1 MRKWRYLTPAVALM
15 LLTMSCKDKSKPAE
29 SHPNQVEEI
38 ETTIDTENYSEESG
52 TVDSD
57 PNVSDTSPTVESHST
72 NLKSSNQQKEEKFRG
87 VESDLRDFSDTPES
101 SKKETLR
108 EIARNQDE
116 LQTIAFNGK
125 SDFKKAEG
133 LARKI
138 SSLFASIGAKEES
151 ARWLQTAETYHK
163 QSK

>member
-1 MRKWRYLTPAVALM
+1 MRKWRYLTPALALM
-15 LLTMSCKDKSKPAE
+15 LLTMSCKDKSKPAG
-29 SHPNQVEEI
+29 SHSNQVEQV
-38 ETTIDTENYSEESG
+38 ETTIAPESYSDEAG
-52 TVDSD
+52 NVDSD
-57 PNVSDTSPTVESHST
+57 LKDSDGSSTVEGRSDNQKT
-72 NLKSSNQQKEEKFRG
+72 SNQQKEEKFRG

-101 SKKETLR
+101 SKKEALR

-116 LQTIAFNGK
+116 LQAIAFNGK

>member
-15 LLTMSCKDKSKPAE
+15 LLTMSCKDKSKPVDPN
-29 SHPNQVEEI
+29 PNQVEEVD
-38 ETTIDTENYSEESG
+38 TSIDAESNSAENG
-52 TVDSD
+52 TVDAD
-57 PNVSDTSPTVESHST
+57 FNASDTSSTVEGHNA

-101 SKKETLR
+101 SKKQALR

-138 SSLFASIGAKEES
+138 ASLFASIGAKEES
-151 ARWLQTAETYHK
+151 ARWLQTAESYHK